1 MNIVKTA
8 KDFGINNSDLKPYF
22 IRAPRFYEKMF
33 WKDLKSL
40 NCKTPSVIVCYCNCS
55 VYSKDC

>member
-40 NCKTPSVIVCYCNCS
+40 NCKTPSVIVCY
-55 VYSKDC
+55 